1 MEICIFGISASNAFI
16 EYKFYDF
23 IREIKI
29 NVNFAAVGKSFT
41 TSSCQIPQA
50 GNGARVDGCSGAM
63 EVAYPS
69 FFIKMRLKHIIIALL
84 ICLCGRN
91 SAQTIY
97 GALAPDSVRKKCEA
111 VIINEIGQNAYNNN
125 VKFIK
130 SDGHTKEKVL
140 NGFTLFYSFNFPNV
154 KESHVIFT
162 LEYKF
167 GKGVVKDIAFKN
179 YTRLPA
185 SIKKNGAKVVS
196 YEEAKKA
203 ALNADTTLKK
213 FSDKLYGE
221 ISTEYD
227 DTKKEYYFV
236 WYFYYLEACKN
247 CEAEMYT
254 THSVYVNATNG
265 KVINTSAKK

>member
-1 MEICIFGISASNAFI
+1 MRSL
-16 EYKFYDF
+16 
-23 IREIKI
+23 
-29 NVNFAAVGKSFT
+29 
-41 TSSCQIPQA
+41 
-50 GNGARVDGCSGAM
+50 
-63 EVAYPS
+63 
-69 FFIKMRLKHIIIALL
+69 FFIIV
-84 ICLCGRN
+84 LCFAVSGDN
-91 SAQTIY
+91 IAQTIY
-97 GALAPDSVRKKCEA
+97 GAMAPDSIRKKCEA
-111 VIINEIGQNAYNNN
+111 VIISEVGKTAYDNN

-130 SDGHTKEKVL
+130 SDGHTKEQVL

-185 SIKKNGAKVVS
+185 SIKKSGAKVIS
-196 YEEAKKA
+196 YNEAKNI
-203 ALNADTTLKK
+203 ALKADTTLKK

-254 THSVYVNATNG
+254 THSVYVNASTG
-265 KVINTSAKK
+265 KVVNTSAKK